1 MSNPAT
7 GKIYALFDTPVN
19 KKIIARLN
27 ETGTD
32 YFLFPPLETEKV
44 FLDDEK
50 KMSAINISEFDWLIF
65 SDVLAVDYFLDFL
78 SVNEVDFFELDAVR
92 ICAFG
97 EAVADRLRFGQ
108 IHADVIPTDFETG
121 SIFTNIKSYVGDGN
135 LTDLR
140 FLLIKEHPS
149 DFEIADV
156 LREQHAEVFALPIYQ
171 TLIADKTENV
181 RLKTLIKGGAVD
193 EFIFSAPEDLIA
205 LKHYF
210 PGDNLK
216 NIFSEIQISTPDTNI
231 FQNLKE
237 YNLSPRY
244 FVLK

>member
-1 MSNPAT
+1 MPSVSVRSGKPSPTGCASGKFTPMSSRPIL
-7 GKIYALFDTPVN
+7 KPALFLLTSN
-19 KKIIARLN
+19 
-27 ETGTD
+27 
-32 YFLFPPLETEKV
+32 
-44 FLDDEK
+44 
-50 KMSAINISEFDWLIF
+50 
-65 SDVLAVDYFLDFL
+65 
-78 SVNEVDFFELDAVR
+78 
-92 ICAFG
+92 
-97 EAVADRLRFGQ
+97 
-108 IHADVIPTDFETG
+108 
-121 SIFTNIKSYVGDGN
+121 SYVGDGN

-216 NIFSEIQISTPDTNI
+216 KHILGNTN
-231 FQNLKE
+231 FNA
-237 YNLSPRY
+237 
-244 FVLK
+244 